1 MNEIQT
7 VRTPDIIGSEIRS
20 LTSQAKTM
28 TLWFGIEIG
37 RRLTEAK
44 ALLEHGQWLPYLKEQ
59 TEFSQ
64 SSASRLMTLY
74 REYGAAQTS
83 LFGAESNY
91 PTLNNL
97 SISNALRLL
106 AVPEEEREEFAAEHD
121 VEHMSAR
128 ELDELIK
135 AREAAEARAEQAE
148 NALRQADE
156 GAALRAAEW
165 QEKIDA
171 AKSAESDAKELLKEL
186 KDKLAAAEAAS
197 RRAADELEELRS
209 RPVEVA
215 VEVDEEAVK
224 EAETKARAAS
234 DAEWAEK
241 YAKLNAELS
250 DANAKAE
257 KLKAKAEKLKA
268 KVKKAEEAQAAAAE
282 ELDKARRQTKLS
294 DPNTAV
300 FKQIFESLQEDF
312 NKLHGCLLKIRASDA
327 DTAQKLGKAVQALV
341 EKMQGA
347 LNE

>member
-1 MNEIQT
+1 MNEIEIK
-7 VRTPDIIGSEIRS
+7 RTPEIIGSEIRQ
-20 LTSQAKTM
+20 LTHQARTV

-37 RRLTEAK
+37 RRLVEAK
-44 ALLEHGQWLPYLKEQ
+44 EMMGHGEWLPYLKEQ

-64 SSASRLMTLY
+64 STANRFMTLFK
-74 REYGAAQTS
+74 EYGSAQSS

-106 AVPEEEREEFAAEHD
+106 ALPAEEREEFAAEHD

-135 AREAAEARAEQAE
+135 EKEAAEARAEQAE

-186 KDKLAAAEAAS
+186 KDKLAAAEADS
-197 RRAADELEELRS
+197 RRAADELKELRN

-215 VEVDEEAVK
+215 VEVDENAVK
-224 EAETKARAAS
+224 EAEIKARAAS

-257 KLKAKAEKLKA
+257 KLKAK
-268 KVKKAEEAQAAAAE
+268 VKKAEEAQAAAAE
-282 ELDKARRQTKLS
+282 ELEKARRQTKLS

-300 FKQIFESLQEDF
+300 FKQIFETLQEDF
-312 NKLHGCLLKIRASDA
+312 NKLHGFLIKIRASDA

>member
-20 LTSQAKTM
+20 LTNQAKTM

-74 REYGAAQTS
+74 REYGSAQTS

-106 AVPEEEREEFAAEHD
+106 AVPEEEREEFATEHD

-197 RRAADELEELRS
+197 RRAADELEELRN

-224 EAETKARAAS
+224 EAEIKAR
-234 DAEWAEK
+234 E
-241 YAKLNAELS
+241 
-250 DANAKAE
+250 
-257 KLKAKAEKLKA
+257 
-268 KVKKAEEAQAAAAE
+268 
-282 ELDKARRQTKLS
+282 
-294 DPNTAV
+294 
-300 FKQIFESLQEDF
+300 I
-312 NKLHGCLLKIRASDA
+312 GRAH
-327 DTAQKLGKAVQALV
+327 V
-341 EKMQGA
+341 
-347 LNE
+347 

>member
-1 MNEIQT
+1 MNEINT
-7 VRTPDIIGSEIRS
+7 VRTPDVIGSEIRS
-20 LTSQAKTM
+20 LTNQAKTM

-44 ALLEHGQWLPYLKEQ
+44 ALLEHGEWLPYLKEQ

-74 REYGAAQTS
+74 REYGSAQTS

-135 AREAAEARAEQAE
+135 AREAAEARADQAE

-171 AKSAESDAKELLKEL
+171 AKEAERNAKKLLDELN
-186 KDKLAAAEAAS
+186 DKLSTAEAEKRA
-197 RRAADELEELRS
+197 AADELAELRN

-215 VEVDEEAVK
+215 VEVDEQAVK
-224 EAETKARAAS
+224 EAEIKGRAAS
-234 DAEWAEK
+234 DAEWTEK
-241 YAKLNAELS
+241 YAKIQNDLSAAET
-250 DANAKAE
+250 
-257 KLKAKAEKLKA
+257 KAEKLKA
-268 KVKKAEEAQAAAAE
+268 KVKKAEEAQAAAAA
-282 ELDKARRQTKLS
+282 ELDKMRRETKLS

-300 FKQIFESLQEDF
+300 FKQIFETVQEDF
-312 NKLHGCLLKIRASDA
+312 NKLHGCLMKIRASDA
-327 DTAQKLGKAVQALV
+327 DTAQKLGAAVQALID
-341 EKMQGA
+341 KMQGA